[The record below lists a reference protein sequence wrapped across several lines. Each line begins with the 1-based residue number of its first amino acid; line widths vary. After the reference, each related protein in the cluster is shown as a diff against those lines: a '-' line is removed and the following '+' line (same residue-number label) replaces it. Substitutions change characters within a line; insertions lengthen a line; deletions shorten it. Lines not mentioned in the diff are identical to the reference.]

1 MNHFVNGGALSE
13 LIVAFSRDGPT
24 KEYVQHKMMEKVLIF
39 LLILL
44 FPIYNIR
51 PHINPQLT
59 LFSMQASDIWNMI
72 SQGAYVYVC
81 GDAKG
86 MARDVHR
93 TLHTI
98 LQEQVNILFI
108 VTDLKLPC
116 LKRYRLLSIY

>member
-1 MNHFVNGGALSE
+1 
-13 LIVAFSRDGPT
+13 
-24 KEYVQHKMMEKVLIF
+24 
-39 LLILL
+39 
-44 FPIYNIR
+44 
-51 PHINPQLT
+51 
-59 LFSMQASDIWNMI
+59 MI

-108 VTDLKLPC
+108 VKDIELPYVEGTC
-116 LKRYRLLSIY
+116 YCQFAAMFYWLTIAVFHL